1 MALYFSVRKNGEGVD
16 LIEEGTW
23 SELFEKRSGLN
34 AGGAEFSFKR
44 VEFLGSRIV
53 STKLSFPLSDL
64 LVACTFPSEDEL

>member
-34 AGGAEFSFKR
+34 AGGAEFSVNQ
-44 VEFLGSRIV
+44 VEFLGFS
-53 STKLSFPLSDL
+53 
-64 LVACTFPSEDEL
+64 

>member
-23 SELFEKRSGLN
+23 SELSEKRPGLN
-34 AGGAEFSFKR
+34 AGGAEFSTKS

-53 STKLSFPLSDL
+53 SILSFPISDL
-64 LVACTFPSEDEL
+64 LDACTFPTEDEL